1 MKHRT
6 YLNVPFKE
14 NAQAKKLGAWWD
26 PRVRKWYA
34 RKAEP
39 KLVQRWGI
47 KKKSTEKILRKKT
60 SNYFNS
66 AKNYPIRIKVW
77 DSKTPKLNIHNAK
90 PVPNSKNEFAKA
102 ALCLF
107 VYNKR
112 YYFQKT
118 KKQQLK
124 PLGGSIA
131 LQDLNTL
138 DTLYRSLKEE
148 AEVTKNDL
156 TIKSQTYVIHGAV
169 YYLVKSSKKPR
180 GNLLSSFDRS
190 GISNVTNNF
199 TWTANKAIE
208 ELAMLS
214 DYL

>member
-1 MKHRT
+1 MKHP
-6 YLNVPFKE
+6 L
-14 NAQAKKLGAWWD
+14 
-26 PRVRKWYA
+26 
-34 RKAEP
+34 P
-39 KLVQRWGI
+39 K
-47 KKKSTEKILRKKT
+47 T
-60 SNYFNS
+60 
-66 AKNYPIRIKVW
+66 RIKLW
-77 DSKTPKLNIHNAK
+77 KQQKPKLNINNAS
-90 PVPNSKNEFAKA
+90 PVPNSINEFAKA

-118 KKQQLK
+118 KKQQHK

-131 LQDLNTL
+131 LQDMNAL

-148 AEVTKNDL
+148 ADVMKTDL
-156 TIKSQTYVIHGAV
+156 TIKSQTYVIYGAV
-169 YYLVKSSKKPR
+169 YYLVTSSKEPR
-180 GNLLSSFDRS
+180 GNLSSFDRS
-190 GISNVTNNF
+190 EISSVTNNF